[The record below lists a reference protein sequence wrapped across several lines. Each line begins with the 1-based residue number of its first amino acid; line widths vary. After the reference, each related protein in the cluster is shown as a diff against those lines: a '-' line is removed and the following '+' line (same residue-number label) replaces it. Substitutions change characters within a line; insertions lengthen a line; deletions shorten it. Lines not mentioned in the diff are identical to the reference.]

1 MWISFLLAL
10 IPIIWLI
17 YSLAIRKM
25 PAIKACSIG
34 LLITIVLA
42 ILGFNLS
49 IVDTLTGALEGILMG
64 LWPIVYVIVAAL
76 FTYNV
81 SNYSGGIKII
91 QDILMDDFPVRVRSV
106 FSIIFQRII

>member
-49 IVDTLTGALEGILMG
+49 IVDT
-64 LWPIVYVIVAAL
+64 
-76 FTYNV
+76 
-81 SNYSGGIKII
+81 
-91 QDILMDDFPVRVRSV
+91 
-106 FSIIFQRII
+106 

>member
-49 IVDTLTGALEGILMG
+49 IVDTLSGCFRGHSDGAMANCLCNRGCT
-64 LWPIVYVIVAAL
+64 VYL
-76 FTYNV
+76 
-81 SNYSGGIKII
+81 
-91 QDILMDDFPVRVRSV
+91 
-106 FSIIFQRII
+106 

>member
-17 YSLAIRKM
+17 YSLAIRKT

-81 SNYSGGIKII
+81 SNYQVELKLFKILCRQSLLI
-91 QDILMDDFPVRVRSV
+91 SV
-106 FSIIFQRII
+106 F